1 MRKINFDS
9 VMTEIVFPKQ
19 GLLVVFIKHFPV
31 KMHIYYDTFFPNNKC
46 ATHIEILIP
55 ALT

>member
-1 MRKINFDS
+1 
-9 VMTEIVFPKQ
+9 MTEIVFPKQ